1 MMYAIET
8 DCTMSIDHY
17 IYIIST
23 VIDHV
28 NKKMSFFQLNQCNVT
43 LFRLF
48 CVSFCKSRNAVRIM
62 FDRIVKICYAELSTR
77 SEGF

>member
-28 NKKMSFFQLNQCNVT
+28 NKKISFFQSNQRNVT
-43 LFRLF
+43 LLRLL
-48 CVSFCKSRNAVRIM
+48 CTSFSKSQKVVRIM